1 MPDERLD
8 SMQQGIGAPP
18 ESPAARQADEERR
31 ADLRANPSPPMES
44 AMGGSNDADR
54 AGDQADM
61 EADLHVGLPDDRTAP
76 DGGGDGSGRSR
87 RPPGTASG

>member
-8 SMQQGIGAPP
+8 SMRQGIGAPP
-18 ESPAARQADEERR
+18 ESPAAQQADAERR

-54 AGDQADM
+54 AGE
-61 EADLHVGLPDDRTAP
+61 EADLGADLHRGLPDDRTRP
-76 DGGGDGSGRSR
+76 DGGGAAADG
-87 RPPGTASG
+87 

>member
-8 SMQQGIGAPP
+8 SMQHGIGAPP
-18 ESPAARQADEERR
+18 ESPAAQHADEARR
-31 ADLRANPSPPMES
+31 ADLRENPSPPMEG

-61 EADLHVGLPDDRTAP
+61 EAELHIGLPDDRTAP
-76 DGGGDGSGRSR
+76 DVRG
-87 RPPGTASG
+87 